1 VIRTLVAAPARVE
14 VAIVERSHAMTTK
27 SQDIEL
33 RKDVL
38 DELEWDPSID
48 ARTIGVAI
56 ENGIIALTG
65 HVGSYADKTN
75 AERIVKRVHGV
86 QGVANELAV
95 KLPTSYE
102 RDDVD
107 IVRSVVNALDWNVSV
122 PKDRIKVSASK
133 GWVTLEGDVDWY
145 YQKRSAESAVDVL
158 AGVRGVTNNV
168 IVKARHARAEDVK
181 HKIEAALK
189 RNAEI
194 DSKKIEVQASDG
206 RVTLSGTVRSWVE
219 RQDAVNAAWSAPGV
233 MTVVDQ
239 IHIHA

>member
-1 VIRTLVAAPARVE
+1 
-14 VAIVERSHAMTTK
+14 MTK
-27 SQDIEL
+27 QQDIDL

-56 ENGIIALTG
+56 ESGIIALTG

-75 AERIVKRVHGV
+75 AEKIVKRVFGV
-86 QGVANELAV
+86 EGVANDLEV
-95 KLPTSYE
+95 KPPTSLE

-107 IVRSVVNALDWNVSV
+107 IARSAVNALEWNASV
-122 PKDRIKVSASK
+122 PKNRIKLSVSK

-145 YQKRSAESAVDVL
+145 YQKRAAEDAVGIL
-158 AGVRGVTNNV
+158 AAVRGVIDKVT
-168 IVKARHARAEDVK
+168 VKARGAKAADVK
-181 HKIEAALK
+181 DKIEAALK

-194 DSKKIEVQASDG
+194 DSKKIAVVASDG

-233 MTVVDQ
+233 TNVVDQ
-239 IHIHA
+239 IRIHA